1 MNIKKIIQISLQN
14 EQDLEKALEFNKK
27 NNYEYIIEVYNN
39 LVQLGQV
46 LRLLDNGYT
55 YISSLNAQY
64 IQFEYKEEIKWD

>member
-1 MNIKKIIQISLQN
+1 MTIKKIIQISLQN

-64 IQFEYKEEIKWD
+64 IQFIYKEDK

>member
-1 MNIKKIIQISLQN
+1 MTIKKIIQISLQN

-27 NNYEYIIEVYNN
+27 NNYEYIIEVHNN

-64 IQFEYKEEIKWD
+64 IQFIYKEA

>member
-1 MNIKKIIQISLQN
+1 MTIKKIIQISLQN

-64 IQFEYKEEIKWD
+64 IQFIYKEA

>member
-1 MNIKKIIQISLQN
+1 MTIKKIIQISLQN
-14 EQDLEKALEFNKK
+14 EQDLEKALKFNKK
-27 NNYEYIIEVYNN
+27 NNYEYIIEVHNN

-64 IQFEYKEEIKWD
+64 IQFIYKEDK

>member
-1 MNIKKIIQISLQN
+1 MTIKKIIQISLQN

-27 NNYEYIIEVYNN
+27 NNYEYIIEVHNN

-64 IQFEYKEEIKWD
+64 IQFIYKEDK

>member
-1 MNIKKIIQISLQN
+1 MTIKKIIQISLQN

-27 NNYEYIIEVYNN
+27 NNYEYIVEVHNN

-64 IQFEYKEEIKWD
+64 IQFIYKEDK

>member
-1 MNIKKIIQISLQN
+1 MIIKKIIQISLQN

-27 NNYEYIIEVYNN
+27 NNYEYIIEVHNN

-64 IQFEYKEEIKWD
+64 IQFIYKEDK